1 MVIKSKK
8 KRKKSHSFFF
18 FFYQPIFSFFFRL
31 KNVVQKVKH
40 RVVGLP
46 GKKYKQVNAEKNGS
60 ARRCL

>member
-8 KRKKSHSFFF
+8 KERKVTLF
-18 FFYQPIFSFFFRL
+18 FSFFINRFFLFFLIEKCRT
-31 KNVVQKVKH
+31 KSKTSC
-40 RVVGLP
+40 GLP